1 MKLKL
6 VIVEINNK
14 ITKAYACIIQN
25 ISEKIL
31 MPIITKKVLKET
43 TIYTDCML
51 TYNSLKKYGYN
62 HKNVNHSLWFVDP
75 VTNNHIHSLQKLLEQ
90 SPITANS
97 HSKLALKI
105 TFRSKYQSL
114 VMFRSKRFRSK

>member
-25 ISEKIL
+25 KSEKIL

-75 VTNNHIHSLQKLLEQ
+75 VTNNHIHSL
-90 SPITANS
+90 A
-97 HSKLALKI
+97 KI
-105 TFRSKYQSL
+105 T
-114 VMFRSKRFRSK
+114 